1 MKKNKCDDCQN
12 LENLRQRIHDLSS
25 RLEVEK
31 RRSSE
36 LQSELNFYRL
46 NSIPIS
52 LEEKFTLWEWH
63 NQRVQTQQEEDESK
77 RNDELNRLIDVL
89 ER

>member
-12 LENLRQRIHDLSS
+12 LANLRQRIYDLS
-25 RLEVEK
+25 RQLEVEK

-63 NQRVQTQQEEDESK
+63 NQRAQTQQEEDESK
-77 RNDELNRLIDVL
+77 RNDELNRLIDAL